1 MFLADWRKKEF
12 QAAEY
17 DGPGGTLLLVG
28 SERKM
33 DEDDLDLPRA
43 REVLTEWGP
52 SGPGLL
58 RLFP

>member
-1 MFLADWRKKEF
+1 MFLEDWRKKEF

-43 REVLTEWGP
+43 REVLTE
-52 SGPGLL
+52 
-58 RLFP
+58 